1 MSYQN
6 LYMKNKTIIPQSLLE
21 LFEFYKNFIMSNLT
35 DPTMSDFKVCESSA
49 EYIILNTKKS
59 AKNFNELLFEYID
72 NANISDVKLYKKADI
87 DKRLFS
93 KIRSSNEY
101 HPSFGT
107 VTLLAF
113 ALELTSV
120 QYEELLNSAS
130 YSLPQ
135 NSYVNITLKYCFDNK
150 MYNINEVN
158 DLLYAVS
165 GKVIREL

>member
-1 MSYQN
+1 MFYQN
-6 LYMKNKTIIPQSLLE
+6 LYMKKQTIIPQSLLE
-21 LFEFYKNFIMSNLT
+21 LFEFYKTSIMSNLT
-35 DPTMSDFKVCESSA
+35 EPTICDSKVCESSA

-59 AKNFNELLFEYID
+59 AKNFNELLFEHID

-93 KIRSSNEY
+93 KIRSSTAY

-107 VTLLAF
+107 VTLLAL

-135 NSYVNITLKYCFDNK
+135 NSYVNITLKYCFDNE

>member
-6 LYMKNKTIIPQSLLE
+6 LYIKNITIIPKSLLE
-21 LFEFYKNFIMSNLT
+21 LFEFYKKSIISNLT
-35 DPTMSDFKVCESSA
+35 EPICDFKVCESSTK
-49 EYIILNTKKS
+49 YIILNTKKS
-59 AKNFNELLFEYID
+59 AKSFNELLFEHID

-135 NSYVNITLKYCFDNK
+135 NSYVNITLKYCFDNE

-165 GKVIREL
+165 GKVIKDL

>member
-21 LFEFYKNFIMSNLT
+21 LFEFYKNSIMSNPAK
-35 DPTMSDFKVCESSA
+35 PTISDFKVCESSA

-107 VTLLAF
+107 VTLLAL

-135 NSYVNITLKYCFDNK
+135 NSYVNITLKYCFDNE

-158 DLLYAVS
+158 DLLFAVS
-165 GKVIREL
+165 GKVIKEL

>member
-1 MSYQN
+1 MFYQN
-6 LYMKNKTIIPQSLLE
+6 LYMKNKTIIPKSLLE
-21 LFEFYKNFIMSNLT
+21 LFEFYKKSIILNPAKPICNY
-35 DPTMSDFKVCESSA
+35 KVCESSA

-59 AKNFNELLFEYID
+59 AKSFNELLFEHID

-93 KIRSSNEY
+93 KIRSNNEY

-107 VTLLAF
+107 VTLLAL
-113 ALELTSV
+113 ALALTSV

-135 NSYVNITLKYCFDNK
+135 NSYVNITLKYCFDNE

>member
-1 MSYQN
+1 MFYQN
-6 LYMKNKTIIPQSLLE
+6 LYIKNKTIIPQSLLK
-21 LFEFYKNFIMSNLT
+21 LFEFHQKSIMSNLAK
-35 DPTMSDFKVCESSA
+35 PICDFKVCESSA

-59 AKNFNELLFEYID
+59 AKNFNELLFEHID
-72 NANISDVKLYKKADI
+72 NANISDVKLYKKADV

-107 VTLLAF
+107 VTLLAL

-135 NSYVNITLKYCFDNK
+135 NSYVNITLKYCFDNE

-165 GKVIREL
+165 RKIIKDL